1 MIGLMINA
9 RVLAS
14 RLADL
19 LRRERAA
26 MAEFLVALAEF
37 DRQRSWADLGYP
49 SLFDFLHRE
58 LGVSAGAAHYRKTA
72 AELIRRAAPRRHHR
86 APASPAATLE
96 ETGISTG

>member
-1 MIGLMINA
+1 MIGLMVNA

-14 RLADL
+14 QLADL
-19 LRRERAA
+19 LRHERAA
-26 MAEFLVALAEF
+26 MAEFLVALSEF

-72 AELIRRAAPRRHHR
+72 AELMHR
-86 APASPAATLE
+86 TATSSPC
-96 ETGISTG
+96 SR

>member
-96 ETGISTG
+96 